1 MKGMPEAR
9 RAILNAKNQLE
20 IYSIVESFCI
30 DHGYRFADDC
40 GLLENAE
47 FAKLQNKP
55 GVSEL
60 LRFADI
66 WERKL

>member
-40 GLLENAE
+40 DLLENAE
-47 FAKLQNKP
+47 FALLQGKP
-55 GVSEL
+55 GVAEL
-60 LRFADI
+60 LRYADI
-66 WERKL
+66 KEGKL

>member
-20 IYSIVESFCI
+20 LYSIVESFCI

-40 GLLENAE
+40 DLLENAE
-47 FAKLQNKP
+47 FALLQGKP
-55 GVSEL
+55 GVAEL
-60 LRFADI
+60 LRYADI
-66 WERKL
+66 KEGKL